1 MFLELLQKRIILKKS
16 KKKGFNAP
24 SFFSVY
30 MVEGLN
36 KFWSTPFRITKWKE
50 FSLYA
55 EEIISVIKQLEEVST
70 KETESIE
77 IAGLDQGLTTKWYT
91 YNFLSVENEAI
102 SYLRNFITAEVRN
115 YLQDIG
121 QEESNLYLQSW
132 ANLLKNEE
140 ILKTHS
146 HAGPYSYISGV
157 FFVKTVASSTRYF
170 LPLDRRIPGVEDFY
184 ETEIEVKNMEG
195 GLVIFP
201 SFIEHCSTPTLKKL
215 ERMTIAFDVL
225 KEAPIDRFHNGFG
238 HKVIDKF

>member
-1 MFLELLQKRIILKKS
+1 
-16 KKKGFNAP
+16 
-24 SFFSVY
+24 
-30 MVEGLN
+30 MV
-36 KFWSTPFRITKWKE
+36 
-50 FSLYA
+50 
-55 EEIISVIKQLEEVST
+55 KQLEEVET
-70 KETESIE
+70 KEIESIE

-91 YNFLSVENEAI
+91 YNFLSVDNKAVAQ
-102 SYLRNFITAEVRN
+102 LREFIKAEVRN
-115 YLQDIG
+115 YMQDLG
-121 QEESNLYLQSW
+121 HEEGELYLQSW
-132 ANLLKNEE
+132 ANLLKNKE

-184 ETEIEVKNMEG
+184 ETEIEVKNIEG

-215 ERMTIAFDVL
+215 ERITVAFDVL

-238 HKVIDKF
+238 FKVIDPF